1 MRPILL
7 ILPISES
14 PICRY
19 NLSGSEA
26 HPDSPVR
33 ATNVVIVDMRSTDLI
48 FLITSLPYLS
58 GYRGASLGMTWLAS
72 RVVETVDVGV
82 RAWGPRP

>member
-26 HPDSPVR
+26 HPNSPVR
-33 ATNVVIVDMRSTDLI
+33 ATNVVIVDMRSTDLTK
-48 FLITSLPYLS
+48 LLEKDKKGPS
-58 GYRGASLGMTWLAS
+58 S
-72 RVVETVDVGV
+72 RYFGELTF
-82 RAWGPRP
+82 